1 MLNKN
6 IQKNFQ
12 QREQTYIH
20 RNIKSYSPRMT
31 DLLTSNFSD
40 IANISSKNT
49 VSNTKQSSSLVPT
62 RTTFN
67 SNGNRNSNCNNNN
80 NSNSKNQHVQVRDD
94 SINETDQSNK
104 KPDITSGQGIGGKK
118 KRKLFHYLIM
128 ILNKIIPLPCQLQKN
143 VSIITITTVMMTSL
157 IRNSL
162 PISFIPVTISIA
174 IAITIA
180 IVLKKC

>member
-1 MLNKN
+1 
-6 IQKNFQ
+6 
-12 QREQTYIH
+12 
-20 RNIKSYSPRMT
+20 MT

-40 IANISSKNT
+40 IANISSKNA
-49 VSNTKQSSSLVPT
+49 VSNTKQYSSLVLT

-67 SNGNRNSNCNNNN
+67 SNGNRNSNRNSNSNS

-128 ILNKIIPLPCQLQKN
+128 ILNKIIPLPCQLQEN